1 MNTRKLRSLALL
13 LAMLLLFAVLAACDE
28 QPSTLPDPPADEQ
41 GSAPSDDELPP
52 STDDAPP
59 AEDSP
64 IAPDQP
70 SEEPTLP
77 PISDDP
83 EFDNPATDDQTKRY

>member
-41 GSAPSDDELPP
+41 GSDSPDDELAPP
-52 STDDAPP
+52 TDDTPP
-59 AEDSP
+59 ADDTP
-64 IAPDQP
+64 PTPDQP